1 MRKRQESP
9 KTIHE
14 ELELIFLECQRE
26 IDEALREHEDDVR
39 KAMKE
44 LEEGIQ
50 AHTRLAS

>member
-26 IDEALREHEDDVR
+26 IDEALEN
-39 KAMKE
+39 MKTMFE
-44 LEEGIQ
+44 KP
-50 AHTRLAS
+50 